1 MFYMGEYFIYYVVG
15 DGYRE
20 FFFSM
25 FEIYGFRLFFYQV
38 IYLVWYLQ
46 VFREFGVDIF
56 FIIKNFYNDY
66 YQYNMLFIKFL
77 Y

>member
-25 FEIYGFRLFFYQV
+25 LEIYGPRLPFY
-38 IYLVWYLQ
+38 
-46 VFREFGVDIF
+46 
-56 FIIKNFYNDY
+56 
-66 YQYNMLFIKFL
+66 
-77 Y
+77 